1 MPSFFS
7 FGNKIVI
14 NKNSKSIF
22 VRNDRTV
29 LGNTAAIGSKSFWN
43 GGLNFTSVGTNGRSS
58 YYGTFDQTGLAW
70 EWCDSTSS
78 SKAIRGGDIAGAG
91 GVANKYNADKTS
103 RYSKTISGGDV
114 NSPIFL
120 SVSNKNTGK
129 PSDQDWAG
137 RISSLDNPLGLNN
150 FISVGNTG
158 NPNDATGYGNVNYEY
173 KISKYLLTNNEYCS
187 FLNSVEPSGS
197 NQLYSTQMGNE
208 RVGGINRQFIES
220 SGYYVYS
227 VKPSMGNKPAYF
239 LSWNS
244 LARYANWLHNNY
256 GSTETGVYTLAST
269 GIIVK
274 NSGAKY
280 YIPTENEWY
289 KAAYYNGSGGY
300 WNFATQSNETPT
312 PVNANSAGEGSF
324 KNITVSPSITGVGS
338 NFSVDG
344 FPDPVYNVG
353 IFFNYDNVISTG
365 VTKVIPS
372 VTVVEP
378 ALPISFNTT
387 DTIAQ
392 YGISTTSTQSG
403 NVNIGFVLPSS
414 INTSVFNS
422 ITIFGTNSSGVTTQ
436 ISSSFLSTTGL
447 IAGMAISGSSIA
459 SGTTISSVSTINNQI
474 NLSNPAISTTSGLL
488 NAFPSTPFVG
498 SSISGSSDI
507 QNVSTTSGLF
517 AGMSITGSGI
527 SSGTTIVSVNPSLSQ
542 VTLSQ
547 PTTITNNN
555 FSPTL
560 LPITFN
566 GSTVSGSSQVSNI
579 VSNSINNNNRIIY
592 GSIPGSYLGND
603 LYNIF
608 IIPSGSGTSSSIPSP
623 TNLSGVSLTGG
634 VYLSWSMSSN
644 VKINDY
650 IIKYSS
656 DSGVTW
662 KTYPHIPSTSPF
674 VTVRMKT

>member
-1 MPSFFS
+1 MPLFFS

-14 NKNSKSIF
+14 NKNTKSIF

-29 LGNTAAIGSKSFWN
+29 IGNTAAIGSKSFWN

-91 GVANKYNADKTS
+91 GVDNKYNADKTS
-103 RYSKTISGGDV
+103 RYSKTISGEDV

-120 SVSNKNTGK
+120 SVSNKNPGK

-137 RISSLDNPLGLNN
+137 RISSVDNPLGLNN

-173 KISKYLLTNNEYCS
+173 KISKYLLTNNEYCA

-197 NQLYSTQMGNE
+197 NQLYSTQMQDE
-208 RVGGINRQFIES
+208 RVGGINRIGS
-220 SGYYVYS
+220 SGSYTYS
-227 VKPSMGNKPAYF
+227 VKPNMENKPVYF

-324 KNITVSPSITGVGS
+324 KNITMSPAITGVGS
-338 NFSVDG
+338 NFSVDR

-365 VTKVIPS
+365 VTKVLPS
-372 VTVVEP
+372 VKVIEP

-387 DTIAQ
+387 NTIAQ

-414 INTSVFNS
+414 INTGIFNS

-498 SSISGSSDI
+498 SSISGSSNI

-579 VSNSINNNNRIIY
+579 TSNSVNNNNRIIY

-623 TNLSGVSLTGG
+623 TNLSGVALSGG

-674 VTVRMKT
+674 ITVRMKT